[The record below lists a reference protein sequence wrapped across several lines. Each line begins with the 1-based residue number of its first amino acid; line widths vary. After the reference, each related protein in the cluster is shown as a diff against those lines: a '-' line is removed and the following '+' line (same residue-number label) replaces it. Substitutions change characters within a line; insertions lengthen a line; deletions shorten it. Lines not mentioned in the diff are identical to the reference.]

1 MLQLQVEYSLGLPE
15 PERTGLPC
23 LEPSRMKIIDQV
35 VTLLCVSLVAGAML
49 GTHVNQALR
58 NEIAAV
64 EALQRE
70 LEKSAVVGWWHIDPV
85 TLQLYFAK
93 K

>member
-1 MLQLQVEYSLGLPE
+1 MCGM
-15 PERTGLPC
+15 GAD
-23 LEPSRMKIIDQV
+23 RMKIIDQV

-70 LEKSAVVGWWHIDPV
+70 LKKSAVVGWWYIDPV
-85 TLQLYFAK
+85 TMQLYFEVK
-93 K
+93 